1 MTTPTEAGGTPAAA
15 LLAAHNA
22 LEREGGPDAMGHWMR
37 VNCLIHPDDDI
48 FAFFANHALAR
59 NPVREYLSDGW
70 RTLSELMVLLEGVDR
85 PLLRMGQVLE
95 FGAGFGRFT
104 RHLARVLPGRLTAA
118 DVLPGTTEFLRDT
131 FGVKSFASARDPA
144 GLRFPG
150 QYDLVFVLSVFTHLP
165 PRQWAPWLRALE
177 GALAPGGL
185 LVLTVHNEEF
195 SRGLGVRFDEDGT
208 KFLASSESPS
218 VDGEVY
224 GTTLTTRAWAEAEVA
239 RALGRPARA
248 YAERAFWHGQ
258 DAVVIERPA

>member
-1 MTTPTEAGGTPAAA
+1 MTSPTEAGGSTAAA
-15 LLAAHNA
+15 LLEAHNA
-22 LEREGGPDAMGHWMR
+22 LERQGGPDSMGHWMR

-70 RTLSELMVLLEGVDR
+70 RTLSELMVLLEGLGR
-85 PLLRMGQVLE
+85 PLLRMGRVLE

-104 RHLARVLPGRLTAA
+104 RHLARVLPGRLTAS

-131 FGVKSFASARDPA
+131 FGVQAFESARDPA
-144 GLRFPG
+144 DLHCPAK
-150 QYDLVFVLSVFTHLP
+150 YDLVFVLSVFTHLP
-165 PRQWAPWLRALE
+165 PRQWTPWLRALE

-185 LVLTVHNEEF
+185 LVLTVHNEAF
-195 SRGLGVRFDEDGT
+195 SRDLGVEFEADGT

-224 GTTLTTRAWAEAEVA
+224 GTTLTTREWVEAEIV